1 MGSAPNPAVY
11 FQFKSVDNETSS
23 TLNAADLMAVFTNM
37 YAAANKFAYNFK
49 WQDEND
55 EIRGHINMSA
65 PPAEPAG
72 SKTSEVTFTG
82 SKA

>member
-1 MGSAPNPAVY
+1 
-11 FQFKSVDNETSS
+11 
-23 TLNAADLMAVFTNM
+23 MAVFTNM